1 VNGKRGVFAALAG
14 ATLLA
19 VVLLGFGVLQ
29 LVRIAARSELGGI
42 ETFGFALVLGATA
55 LVLPAAVG
63 WFAYRALDRQ
73 VESLTAEIDATPTD
87 GTHRA
92 IVVEGSGAAGELAS
106 ATTRIVA
113 EFADRVEAGHRE
125 SRLLQ
130 SVVGAMK
137 EGMVVLGPDRKIRVA
152 NEAFRQL
159 FRTPF
164 EPVGRLLA
172 EVVRD
177 PAVFRELEASLPP
190 GGEIRESLLH
200 LPGSGRSFELRVSPL
215 SGNSADESVGALIL
229 FFDVT
234 RLEALE
240 RVRREFVADVS
251 HELRTPLTSIKA
263 FVENLMEERLVDRDE
278 SLRFLEIVRK
288 HTDRM
293 GALID
298 DLTDLSLIETGAV
311 TLDMAPIDVHE
322 LARDVVAQF
331 AFRAESAG
339 VAVRLDLPSPFPLLA
354 DHRRLWQVLVN
365 LVDNGI
371 KFSHRGGAVV
381 IAGDVREGRP
391 RITVTDTGVGIPPEA
406 LEQVFHRFFRADKAR
421 SRELGGTGLG
431 LAIVKHLMRL
441 HGGQVSVVSE
451 LGRGATFTL
460 EFPPP
465 PRSGGS
471 DQGLEEGSSL
481 RTGTGGS

>member
-1 VNGKRGVFAALAG
+1 MTGRARVLAGLAG
-14 ATLLA
+14 AALLA
-19 VVLLGFGVLQ
+19 VVVLAFGVVQ
-29 LVRIAARSELGGI
+29 LVRVAVRSGLAGL

-55 LVLPAAVG
+55 LVLPCAVF

-73 VESLTAEIDATPTD
+73 VEGLAADVDDTPSD
-87 GTHRA
+87 GTRRA
-92 IVVEGSGAAGELAS
+92 FIVEGRGSAGELAS
-106 ATTRIVA
+106 AMTRLVA
-113 EFADRVEAGHRE
+113 ELAERVDDGRRD

-130 SVVGAMK
+130 SIVVAMK

-164 EPVGRLLA
+164 DPVGRLLA

-177 PAVFRELEASLPP
+177 PSVFRELTAALPP

-200 LPGSGRSFELRVSPL
+200 LPGPGRTFELRVSPL
-215 SGNSADESVGALIL
+215 SGGSGETAGALIL

-263 FVENLMEERLVDRDE
+263 FVENLLEERLVDTGD

-288 HTDRM
+288 HADRM

-311 TLDMAPIDVHE
+311 ALDLTPLDAAEVAE
-322 LARDVVAQF
+322 DVVATL
-331 AFRAESAG
+331 AFRARDADVTIS
-339 VAVRLDLPSPFPLLA
+339 LDLPSPFPLVA
-354 DHRRLWQVLVN
+354 DRRRLEQVLVN
-365 LVDNGI
+365 LVDNAI
-371 KFSHRGGAVV
+371 KFNKRGGTVR
-381 IAGDVREGRP
+381 IAGGLSEGRP
-391 RITVTDTGVGIPPEA
+391 RITVEDTGVGIPTEA
-406 LEQVFHRFFRADKAR
+406 LHQVFHRFFRADKAR

-441 HGGQVSVVSE
+441 HDGQVSVESE
-451 LGRGATFTL
+451 LGRGAAFTL
-460 EFPPP
+460 EFPPGQGLADP
-465 PRSGGS
+465 AAGSSMEAGGS
-471 DQGLEEGSSL
+471 
-481 RTGTGGS
+481 

>member
-1 VNGKRGVFAALAG
+1 MNGKRVLAALVGVTA
-14 ATLLA
+14 LA
-19 VVLLGFGVLQ
+19 IVLLGFGILQ
-29 LVRIAARSELGGI
+29 LANIAERAELPGI

-55 LVLPAAVG
+55 LVLPSAVG
-63 WFAYRALDRQ
+63 WFAYRGLERQ
-73 VESLTAEIDATPTD
+73 LETLTAEVDATPAD
-87 GTHRA
+87 GTHGA
-92 IVVEGSGAAGELAS
+92 FVVEGRGTAGELAS
-106 ATTRIVA
+106 AMTRVVGGLT
-113 EFADRVEAGHRE
+113 DRVEDGRRE
-125 SRLLQ
+125 GRLLQ
-130 SVVGAMK
+130 SVVVAMK
-137 EGMVVLGPDRKIRVA
+137 EGLVVLGPDRKIRVA
-152 NEAFRQL
+152 NDAFRQL

-164 EPVGRLLA
+164 DPIGRLLA

-177 PAVFRELEASLPP
+177 PTVFRELEAALPP
-190 GGEIRESLLH
+190 AGEIRESLLH

-215 SGNSADESVGALIL
+215 TGRSTDEPAGALIL
-229 FFDVT
+229 FFDIT

-263 FVENLMEERLVDRDE
+263 FVENLIEERLADPDE

-288 HTDRM
+288 HADRM

-311 TLDMAPIDVHE
+311 ALDLALLDARDVV
-322 LARDVVAQF
+322 RDVVAQF
-331 AFRAESAG
+331 AFRARTAE
-339 VAVRLDLPSPFPLLA
+339 VEVRFDLPDCFPLLA
-354 DHRRLWQVLVN
+354 DRRRLEQILVN
-365 LVDNGI
+365 LIDNAI
-371 KFSHRGGAVV
+371 KFNKKDGTVVVAGAVFEGV
-381 IAGDVREGRP
+381 PKITIA
-391 RITVTDTGVGIPPEA
+391 DTGVGIPGEA

-441 HGGQVSVVSE
+441 HGGQVSVASE

-465 PRSGGS
+465 PS
-471 DQGLEEGSSL
+471 DAAKA
-481 RTGTGGS
+481 

>member
-1 VNGKRGVFAALAG
+1 VLAGLAG
-14 ATLLA
+14 ATILA
-19 VVLLGFGVLQ
+19 VVVLAFGVFQ
-29 LVRIAARSELGGI
+29 LVRVVVRSELAGL

-55 LVLPAAVG
+55 LVLPCAVF

-73 VESLTAEIDATPTD
+73 VEGLAADVDDTSSD
-87 GTHRA
+87 GTRRA
-92 IVVEGSGAAGELAS
+92 FIVEGRGSAGELAS
-106 ATTRIVA
+106 AMTRLVA
-113 EFADRVEAGHRE
+113 ELADRVEDGRRD

-130 SVVGAMK
+130 SIVVAMK

-164 EPVGRLLA
+164 DPVGRLLA

-177 PAVFRELEASLPP
+177 PSVFRELEAALPP

-200 LPGSGRSFELRVSPL
+200 LPGPGRTFELRVSPL
-215 SGNSADESVGALIL
+215 SGGSGETAGALIL

-263 FVENLMEERLVDRDE
+263 FVENLLEERLVDTGE

-288 HTDRM
+288 HADRM

-311 TLDMAPIDVHE
+311 APISPRWRGGGLPRTWSRRWPSA
-322 LARDVVAQF
+322 LATPTSRSG
-331 AFRAESAG
+331 SA
-339 VAVRLDLPSPFPLLA
+339 PSPFPGRGPEA
-354 DHRRLWQVLVN
+354 AGTGARQP
-365 LVDNGI
+365 VDNAI
-371 KFSHRGGAVV
+371 KFNKRGGTVR
-381 IAGDVREGRP
+381 IAGGLSEGRP
-391 RITVTDTGVGIPPEA
+391 RITVEDTGVGIPTEA
-406 LEQVFHRFFRADKAR
+406 LQQVFHRFFRADKAR

-441 HGGQVSVVSE
+441 HDGQVSVESE
-451 LGRGATFTL
+451 LGRGAAFTL
-460 EFPPP
+460 EFPPGQGLADP
-465 PRSGGS
+465 AAGSRMEAGGS
-471 DQGLEEGSSL
+471 
-481 RTGTGGS
+481 

>member
-1 VNGKRGVFAALAG
+1 MNGKRRVLAVLVCV
-14 ATLLA
+14 TLLA
-19 VVLLGFGVLQ
+19 VVLLGYGVVQ
-29 LVRIAARSELGGI
+29 LASVASRGEIAGI
-42 ETFGFALVLGATA
+42 EAFGFALILGATA
-55 LVLPAAVG
+55 LVLPSAVG

-73 VESLTAEIDATPTD
+73 VESLTTQVDATPTI
-87 GTHRA
+87 GAHRA
-92 IVVEGSGAAGELAS
+92 FVVEGPGAAGDLAS
-106 ATTRIVA
+106 ALTRLVA
-113 EFADRVEAGHRE
+113 GLAERVDDGRRE

-130 SVVGAMK
+130 SIVVAMK
-137 EGMVVLGPDRKIRVA
+137 EGMVVLGADRKIRIA
-152 NEAFRQL
+152 NDAFRQL

-164 EPVGRLLA
+164 DPVGRLLA

-177 PAVFRELEASLPP
+177 PAVFRELQAALPP
-190 GGEIRESLLH
+190 GGEVRESLLH
-200 LPGSGRSFELRVSPL
+200 LPGQGRSFELRVSPL
-215 SGNSADESVGALIL
+215 SGSSPDEPAGALIL

-263 FVENLMEERLVDRDE
+263 FVENLIDERLVDPEE

-288 HTDRM
+288 HADRM

-311 TLDMAPIDVHE
+311 ALDLAPLDAWDVV
-322 LARDVVAQF
+322 RDVVAQF
-331 AFRAESAG
+331 ALRARTAE
-339 VAVRLDLPSPFPLLA
+339 VEIRFDLPTPFPLVA
-354 DHRRLWQVLVN
+354 DRRRLEQVLVN
-365 LVDNGI
+365 LVDNAI
-371 KFSHRGGAVV
+371 KFNRRGGAVR
-381 IAGDVREGRP
+381 IAGEVPEGRP
-391 RITVTDTGVGIPPEA
+391 RITIEDTGAGIPPDA

-441 HGGQVSVVSE
+441 HDGQVSVVSE

-460 EFPPP
+460 EFPPQP
-465 PRSGGS
+465 PAGPGDQGLASGLRPKTGSGGS
-471 DQGLEEGSSL
+471 
-481 RTGTGGS
+481 